1 MKYKT
6 IDDIDVTNKRV
17 FLRVDFNVPL
27 TKEAP
32 YTITDDTRIRAA
44 LPTIKALVKKGA
56 RLIVASHLGRPK
68 GAPEEKYS
76 LRPVF
81 EHLKTLVQSNVIFAN
96 DCIGPDVEKLAEV
109 LKPGEILLLE
119 NLRFHAE
126 EEKKLVEAIKHLN
139 P

>member
-1 MKYKT
+1 MNPRNPGSYLT

-44 LPTIKALVKKGA
+44 APTIQALLKRGA
-56 RLIVASHLGRPK
+56 KLIIASHLGRPK
-68 GAPEEKYS
+68 GKFEEKYS
-76 LRPVF
+76 LEPVF
-81 EHLKTLVQSNVIFAN
+81 QHLKEKLKSPSFFAK
-96 DCIGPDVEKLAEV
+96 DCIGPEVEQQVNA

-119 NLRFHAE
+119 NLR
-126 EEKKLVEAIKHLN
+126 
-139 P
+139 